1 MEETTSKIL
10 LIEDDELDQ
19 MAFKRFVAD
28 EELPYDYMIAGSLSQ
43 AQGLLGS
50 QEFDVIVSDY
60 FLGDGT
66 GLDILN
72 SAENIPVILVT
83 GAGDEK
89 VAMEAWKAGAYDYLE
104 NIPVILVT
112 GAGDEKVAMEAWKA
126 GAYDYLTKDIDHGY
140 LKILP
145 KTILNAIT
153 RKRMEDALDRKQKN
167 LEAIFDAAPVCML
180 LADENMV
187 VTRVNDAVR
196 RMLGRDYSQI
206 ISRRI
211 GDALSCINADCH
223 EKGCGYAL
231 ACSVCSFEKT
241 IRVVLDSDRSVRN
254 VVTHATL
261 MIDEKK
267 TALWLQISAEPVVI
281 DGHKHAVVAIDDVT
295 KRKKAESDRSLAEER
310 YRTIFENS
318 AVAITMMDEQER
330 LISWNKFMERLLGM
344 DGNDLYLKPIRS
356 LYPADEWEKIR
367 ACDVG
372 QEGMQRHL
380 ETRMLRK
387 DGKPIDVAIS
397 LSVLSDSDGKTTG
410 SIGVIRDITERRE
423 AEERVKEAV
432 ELKSQFVSTVSH
444 ELRTP
449 LAAIKEGVA
458 IVLDEVT
465 GRINADQKKFLDIA
479 KRNVDRLADLIGE
492 VLDFQKLESGRMK
505 LDLQTNS
512 IDEVVSDV
520 HETMALC
527 ARKSQVELL
536 FDTAK
541 GMPRAR
547 FDRAQ
552 IIQVLTNLISNAI
565 KFTPEDG
572 RVSVNVQQQNADWV
586 ISVSDTG
593 MGIPKEALPKI
604 FERFYVSDTGMG
616 IPKEA
621 LPKIFERFY
630 RVNRPGKEIQ
640 GTGLGLAIVHSI
652 VTMHDGRIEVESEV
666 GRGTAFSVFLP
677 INTNS
682 SLESLSIE
690 RDEVL
695 ENTVAER

>member
-1 MEETTSKIL
+1 MEETTFKVL
-10 LIEDDELDQ
+10 LIEDDKLDQ
-19 MAFKRFVAD
+19 MAFKRFVQD
-28 EELPYDYMIAGSLSQ
+28 EELPYDYMVAGSLSQ

-66 GLDILN
+66 GLDIVN
-72 SAENIPVILVT
+72 SA
-83 GAGDEK
+83 
-89 VAMEAWKAGAYDYLE
+89 E

-187 VTRVNDAVR
+187 ITRVNDAVR

-211 GDALSCINADCH
+211 GDALSCINADRH

-267 TALWLQISAEPVVI
+267 TALWLQVSAEPVVI

-330 LISWNKFMERLLGM
+330 LVSWNKFMERLLGM

-367 ACDVG
+367 GCDIG

-380 ETRMLRK
+380 ETRMLRR

-397 LSVLSDSDGKTTG
+397 LSVLTDSDGKTTG

-479 KRNVDRLADLIGE
+479 KRNVDRLADLIGD
-492 VLDFQKLESGRMK
+492 VLDFQKLEAGRMK

-520 HETMALC
+520 HETMALY
-527 ARKSQVELL
+527 ARKSQVELS

-541 GMPRAR
+541 GMPRAK
-547 FDRAQ
+547 FDRAK
-552 IIQVLTNLISNAI
+552 IIQVFTNLISNAI
-565 KFTPEDG
+565 KFTPEEG

-586 ISVSDTG
+586 ISVSD
-593 MGIPKEALPKI
+593 A
-604 FERFYVSDTGMG
+604 GMG

-630 RVNRPGKEIQ
+630 RVNRPGIEIQ
-640 GTGLGLAIVHSI
+640 GTGLGLAIVRKI
-652 VTMHDGRIEVESEV
+652 VTMHGGRIEVESEV
-666 GRGTAFSVFLP
+666 DRGTVFTVFLP
-677 INTNS
+677 IDANS
-682 SLESLSIE
+682 SLESLPME
-690 RDEVL
+690 KDEVL
-695 ENTVAER
+695 ENTVTER

>member
-72 SAENIPVILVT
+72 SA
-83 GAGDEK
+83 
-89 VAMEAWKAGAYDYLE
+89 E

-604 FERFYVSDTGMG
+604 FERFY
-616 IPKEA
+616 
-621 LPKIFERFY
+621 

>member
-1 MEETTSKIL
+1 MEETKL
-10 LIEDDELDQ
+10 KVLFIEDDKLDQ
-19 MAFKRFVAD
+19 MAFRRFVAD
-28 EELPYDYMIAGSLSQ
+28 EKLPYDYTIAGSLSE

-50 QEFDVIVSDY
+50 QEFDVIISDY

-72 SAENIPVILVT
+72 STEGIPVILVT
-83 GAGDEK
+83 GAADEK
-89 VAMEAWKAGAYDYLE
+89 VA
-104 NIPVILVT
+104 I
-112 GAGDEKVAMEAWKA
+112 EAWKA
-126 GAYDYLTKDIDHGY
+126 GAYDYLTKDLDHEY

-145 KTILNAIT
+145 KTIRNVIT
-153 RKRMEDALDRKQKN
+153 RKKMEDALDRKQKN

-180 LADENMV
+180 LVDENMV

-206 ISRRI
+206 INRRI
-211 GDALSCINADCH
+211 GDALSCVNADCH

-231 ACSVCSFEKT
+231 ACSVCSFDKS

-254 VVTHATL
+254 VVSHATL

-267 TALWLQISAEPVVI
+267 TAFWLQISAEPVVI

-295 KRKKAESDRSLAEER
+295 KRKKAESDRRLAEER

-344 DGNDLYLKPIRS
+344 EGNDLYLKPMRS

-367 ACDVG
+367 GCDVG
-372 QEGMQRHL
+372 QEAMQRHL

-397 LSVLSDSDGKTTG
+397 LSVLTDSDGKTTG

-479 KRNVDRLADLIGE
+479 KRNVDRLGDLIND
-492 VLDFQKLESGRMK
+492 VLDFQKIEAGRMK

-520 HETMALC
+520 HETMALY
-527 ARKSQVELL
+527 ARKSQVELS

-541 GMPRAR
+541 GMPRAK
-547 FDRAQ
+547 FDRAK
-552 IIQVLTNLISNAI
+552 IIQVLTNLISNAV
-565 KFTPEDG
+565 KFTPEEG
-572 RVSVNVQQQNADWV
+572 RVSVNVQQQNEDWV

-593 MGIPKEALPKI
+593 MGIPKEAL
-604 FERFYVSDTGMG
+604 
-616 IPKEA
+616 A
-621 LPKIFERFY
+621 KIFERFY
-630 RVNRPGKEIQ
+630 RVNRPGKEIK
-640 GTGLGLAIVHSI
+640 GTGLGLAIVRKI
-652 VTMHDGRIEVESEV
+652 VTMHGGRIEVESEV
-666 GRGTAFSVFLP
+666 DRGTVFSVFLP
-677 INTNS
+677 INANS
-682 SLESLSIE
+682 SLESLPIE
-690 RDEVL
+690 KDEVL
-695 ENTVAER
+695 ENTIAER

>member
-1 MEETTSKIL
+1 MEETRVKVL
-10 LIEDDELDQ
+10 LVEDDRLDQ
-19 MAFKRFVAD
+19 MAFQRFVED
-28 EELPYDYMIAGSLSQ
+28 EKLPYDCMIAGSLLE
-43 AQGLLGS
+43 AQSLFGS

-72 SAENIPVILVT
+72 SAKNIPVILVT

-89 VAMEAWKAGAYDYLE
+89 VA
-104 NIPVILVT
+104 I
-112 GAGDEKVAMEAWKA
+112 EAWKA
-126 GAYDYLTKDIDHGY
+126 GAYDYLTKDLNHEY

-196 RMLGRDYSQI
+196 RMLHKDYSQI
-206 ISRRI
+206 IDRRI
-211 GDALSCINADCH
+211 GDALSCINVDCH

-231 ACSVCSFEKT
+231 ACSVCSFDKS
-241 IRVVLDSDRSVRN
+241 IRAVLDSQRSVRN

-261 MIDEKK
+261 MIDGKK
-267 TALWLQISAEPVVI
+267 TAFWLQVSAESVVI

-295 KRKKAESDRSLAEER
+295 KRKKAESDRRLAEER

-330 LISWNKFMERLLGM
+330 LISWNKSMERLLGM
-344 DGNDLYLKPIRS
+344 EGNDLYLKPIRS

-367 ACDVG
+367 GCDVG
-372 QEGMQRHL
+372 QKAMQRHL

-397 LSVLSDSDGKTTG
+397 LSVLTDSDGKTTG
-410 SIGVIRDITERRE
+410 SIGIIRDITERRE

-479 KRNVDRLADLIGE
+479 KRNVDRLGDLINN
-492 VLDFQKLESGRMK
+492 VLDFQKLQAGRMK

-520 HETMALC
+520 HETMALY
-527 ARKSQVELL
+527 ARKSQVELS

-541 GMPRAR
+541 SMPRAK
-547 FDRAQ
+547 FDRAK
-552 IIQVLTNLISNAI
+552 IIQVLTNLISNAV
-565 KFTPEDG
+565 KFTPEEG
-572 RVSVNVQQQNADWV
+572 RVSVNVQQQNEDWV

-593 MGIPKEALPKI
+593 MGIPKE
-604 FERFYVSDTGMG
+604 E
-616 IPKEA
+616 

-640 GTGLGLAIVHSI
+640 GTGLGLAIVRKI
-652 VTMHDGRIEVESEV
+652 VTMHGGRIEVESEV
-666 GRGTAFSVFLP
+666 DQGTVFSVFLP
-677 INTNS
+677 INANS
-682 SLESLSIE
+682 SLESSSIE
-690 RDEVL
+690 KDEVL
-695 ENTVAER
+695 ENTITERSHR